1 MTADQDRVEAALTQ
15 ALHDIPDP
23 PYDVRAARLELR
35 RRTRR
40 VTVRRR
46 LALGIIVIAAAVVA
60 LALLQGLPQ
69 PDRSLPP
76 VKQLPSGLPI
86 GTLTGRLH
94 TQLHTPEGKVFPLF
108 LRLVVRADG
117 TGTYDIN
124 EARGGPAYA
133 TWPVWYVGGLPGRV
147 TLTRHSLVC
156 GKDDKELSLE
166 FTVGPKAVTITR
178 AVTGGC
184 SPVTIVGVDLRGVV
198 LRLGPSAPGGRTSVG
213 DGSF

>member
-1 MTADQDRVEAALTQ
+1 MTADFDRAGAALMQ
-15 ALHDIPDP
+15 ALRDIPDP
-23 PYDVRAARLELR
+23 PCDLRAARLELR

-46 LALGIIVIAAAVVA
+46 LALGAIVVAAALVA
-60 LALLQGLPQ
+60 LALVQGLPRR
-69 PDRSLPP
+69 DNGLPP
-76 VKQLPSGLPI
+76 IKQLPSGLPI

-94 TQLHTPEGKVFPLF
+94 TQLHTPEGGVFPLF
-108 LRLVVRADG
+108 LRLVVRPDG

-124 EARGGPAYA
+124 DARGGSAYA
-133 TWPVWYVGGLPGRV
+133 TWRVWYVGGGPGRV
-147 TLTRHSLVC
+147 TLKRHSLVC

-166 FTVGPKAVTITR
+166 FTVGPKVVTITR
-178 AVTGGC
+178 AVTGEC

-198 LRLGPSAPGGRTSVG
+198 LRLSPSAPGDRTSVG

>member
-1 MTADQDRVEAALTQ
+1 MTADQDRAGAVLTQ
-15 ALHDIPDP
+15 ALRDFPDP
-23 PYDVRAARLELR
+23 PCDLRAARLELR

-46 LALGIIVIAAAVVA
+46 VALGAIVVVAAVVA
-60 LALLQGLPQ
+60 LALLQGLPRR
-69 PDRSLPP
+69 DHSLPP
-76 VKQLPSGLPI
+76 IKQLPSGLPI

-94 TQLHTPEGKVFPLF
+94 TQLHTPEGKVFPRF
-108 LRLVVRADG
+108 LRLVVRPDG

-124 EARGGPAYA
+124 DARGGPAYA
-133 TWPVWYVGGLPGRV
+133 TWPVWYVGGAPGRV
-147 TLTRHSLVC
+147 TLKRHSRVC
-156 GKDDKELSLE
+156 GKDDTELSLE

-198 LRLGPSAPGGRTSVG
+198 LRLGPSAPGDRTSVG
-213 DGSF
+213 DASF

>member
-1 MTADQDRVEAALTQ
+1 MQ
-15 ALHDIPDP
+15 ALRDIPDP
-23 PYDVRAARLELR
+23 PCDLLAARLELR

-40 VTVRRR
+40 VIVWRR
-46 LALGIIVIAAAVVA
+46 LALGAVVIAAAVMT
-60 LALLQGLPQ
+60 LALVQGLPRG
-69 PDRSLPP
+69 DSSLPP
-76 VKQLPSGLPI
+76 IKQLPSGLPI

-108 LRLVVRADG
+108 LRLVVRPDG

-124 EARGGPAYA
+124 DARGGPAYA
-133 TWPVWYVGGLPGRV
+133 TWPVWYVGGAPGRV

-184 SPVTIVGVDLRGVV
+184 SPATIVGVDLRGVV
-198 LRLGPSAPGGRTSVG
+198 LRLGPSAPGDRTSAG

>member
-1 MTADQDRVEAALTQ
+1 MRALRE
-15 ALHDIPDP
+15 IPDP
-23 PYDVRAARLELR
+23 PCDLRAARLELR
-35 RRTRR
+35 RRTRH
-40 VTVRRR
+40 VIVWRR
-46 LALGIIVIAAAVVA
+46 LAVGAIVIAAAVMT
-60 LALLQGLPQ
+60 LALLQDLPRR
-69 PDRSLPP
+69 DSSLPP
-76 VKQLPSGLPI
+76 IKQLPSGLPI

-108 LRLVVRADG
+108 LRLVVRPDG

-124 EARGGPAYA
+124 DARGGPAYA

-184 SPVTIVGVDLRGVV
+184 SPVTMVGVDLRGVV